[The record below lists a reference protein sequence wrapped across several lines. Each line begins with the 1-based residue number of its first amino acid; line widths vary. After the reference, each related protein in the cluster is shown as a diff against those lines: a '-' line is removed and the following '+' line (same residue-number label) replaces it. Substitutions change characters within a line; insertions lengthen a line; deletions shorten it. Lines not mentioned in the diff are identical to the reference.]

1 MFCSKCGTLGYIQ
14 PNGSLDCQKCNQVDK
29 GLTHIIHNSNIR
41 IECLVTTTGEAEER
55 TYEVIE
61 KLKLPT
67 TDAYYCPDCGCNDAT
82 CELRQMDQTD
92 EPEVAFLQCQVCG
105 HGWREA

>member
-1 MFCSKCGTLGYIQ
+1 MFCSSCGTLGYIQ
-14 PNGSLDCQKCNQVDK
+14 TDGSLNCQKCSHVDK
-29 GLTHIIHNSNIR
+29 DLTHITNDSKIL
-41 IECLVTTTGEAEER
+41 IENLVTTTGEAELR
-55 TYEVIE
+55 TYAVIE

-67 TDAYYCPDCGCNDAT
+67 TKAYHCPECGCNDAT

-105 HGWREA
+105 YGWREA